1 MSLQSFSLKET
12 PSVAVTGTDN
22 VTVASRGNSL
32 TEGSLVYTSDVDGK
46 TRRSASLKVTPPRPS
61 AGTPNG
67 YTQARSIATL
77 KYPLL
82 LDNDATTVNTIQVSI
97 SYDIESSDAE
107 IQALLDDAAQIIAH
121 ADLQAF
127 WKTQALA

>member
-22 VTVASRGNSL
+22 ITVASQGNSL
-32 TEGSLVYTSDVDGK
+32 TEGRLVYTSDTDGV
-46 TRRSASLKVTPPRPS
+46 TRRLISLKGTPWRQA

-67 YTQARSIATL
+67 YTQARSVATL

-82 LDNDATTVNTIQVSI
+82 LANGNITVETIQI
-97 SYDIESSDAE
+97 SLAYDIESSVAR
-107 IQALLDDAAQIIAH
+107 ITALLDDACQIQKH
-121 ADLQAF
+121 ADLQPF
-127 WKTQALA
+127 WTTQALA